1 MFDPGPHA
9 ELIAA
14 CVVRELLEENP
25 PVSED
30 DYYTIEWQK
39 YNVRIT
45 KTVRQW
51 NNLVRYWFREEDE
64 SEPVIERKLHAP

>member
-1 MFDPGPHA
+1 MNAHQGT
-9 ELIAA
+9 LK
-14 CVVRELLEENP
+14 
-25 PVSED
+25 ED
-30 DYYTIEWQK
+30 EYFTIEWK
-39 YNVRIT
+39 EYNVRIT